1 MNRLVGGG
9 RPWGW
14 KAGAATCT
22 EVTWSESGCVDAC
35 LGRFYKLVLGLSRV
49 PRKLVLGSAA
59 ASWVAIFALFFLS
72 GLVWVGS
79 VLQLKAENAHRKA
92 AISQS

>member
-22 EVTWSESGCVDAC
+22 EVMWSESGCVDAC
-35 LGRFYKLVLGLSRV
+35 LGRFYKLKRLGLSRV

-59 ASWVAIFALFFLS
+59 ASWVALFHCFFCLGSS
-72 GLVWVGS
+72 GLA
-79 VLQLKAENAHRKA
+79 LYFN
-92 AISQS
+92 